1 MGATPDEAAQSA
13 VAAADGGTTRAESGS
28 ATAQAGST
36 GGFGEAVRT
45 VSAGSTVLVT
55 GAAGFIGSHTC
66 VDLLTAGYR
75 VIGVDDF
82 SNSSPRAVDRIRA
95 VAGEASAGLEFVEL
109 DVRDVAALG
118 KLLSATPVDAV
129 VHFAAR
135 KAVGESVTMPVEY
148 YDTNINATLRLVE
161 AMHEHG
167 PRRLIFSS
175 SCSIH
180 GDVDVIPIREDAP
193 AKPTNPYS
201 RTKWMCEQILA
212 DLCVAEPDWQVI
224 ALRYFNPVGAHPSGL
239 LGEDPRG
246 IPNNLMPYLQQV
258 AVGRREFLSVFGDDY
273 PTSDGTG
280 VRDYIHVMDLA
291 EGHRAALAH
300 IGDVPGFRVVNLGT
314 GTGTSVRQLLDAFG
328 AACERELPYR
338 VVGRRA
344 GDVAELVADPTYA
357 AEALGWHARRGLGEM
372 CRDAWEFQRRN
383 PDGYDGSGSGSGS
396 GVGADAE
403 AGASA

>member
-1 MGATPDEAAQSA
+1 MVLPVGATP
-13 VAAADGGTTRAESGS
+13 
-28 ATAQAGST
+28 
-36 GGFGEAVRT
+36 GE
-45 VSAGSTVLVT
+45 TVLVT

-75 VIGVDDF
+75 VIGVDNF
-82 SNSSPRAVDRIRA
+82 VNSSPRALDRIRE
-95 VAGEASAGLEFVEL
+95 VAAGAADRLEFAEG
-109 DVRDVAALG
+109 DVRDVATLG
-118 KLLSATPVDAV
+118 KVFATTPVAAV

-161 AMHEHG
+161 VMREHG
-167 PRRLIFSS
+167 TRRLVFSS

-180 GDVDVIPIREDAP
+180 GDVDVLPIQEDAP
-193 AKPTNPYS
+193 ARPTNPYS

-212 DLCVAEPDWQVI
+212 DLCAAEPGWHVM

-258 AVGRREFLSVFGDDY
+258 AVGRREYLSVFGDDY
-273 PTSDGTG
+273 PTPDGTG

-291 EGHRAALAH
+291 EGHRAALEH
-300 IGDVPGFRVVNLGT
+300 IGDAAGFRAVNLGT
-314 GTGTSVRQLLDAFG
+314 GTGTSVRQLLDAFS
-328 AACERELPYR
+328 AACGRPLPHR
-338 VVGRRA
+338 VVPRRA
-344 GDVAELVADPTYA
+344 GDVAELVADPTHA
-357 AEALGWHARRGLGEM
+357 TAALGWRTRRGLDEM

-383 PDGYDGSGSGSGS
+383 PGGYDG
-396 GVGADAE
+396 
-403 AGASA
+403 AGA